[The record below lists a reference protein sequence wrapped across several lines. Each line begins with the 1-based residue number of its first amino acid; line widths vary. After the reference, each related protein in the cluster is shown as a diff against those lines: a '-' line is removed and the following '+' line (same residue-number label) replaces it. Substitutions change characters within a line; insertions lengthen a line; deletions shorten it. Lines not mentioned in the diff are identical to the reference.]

1 MEHLQFIE
9 LTFANTSLLF
19 LIGLA
24 GGLFSGFIGSSG
36 VFILTPAMMS
46 LGIPGILAVASN
58 MAHKFPKAL
67 EGAYKRNRYGQVDIK
82 LGLIIGVFAGI
93 GVFLGTNILS
103 NLQNT
108 VGTGTALVDLS
119 ISIVLVIALAIV
131 GILVLRDGLLE
142 KRGAGRFNTEK
153 PEKEYG
159 ALIRWVHGIQISGT
173 MITFT
178 SIEKPISLLILGP
191 IGLAAGLLGSTIAV
205 GGFIG
210 VPAMIYLLGVS
221 AMAASATEMVIAFI
235 IGLGGSIFYALDG
248 FLDIRL
254 SLILIAGALF
264 GIQIG
269 ATSATYARDHVVKFV
284 MATILLLILVS
295 RLFYI
300 PGYLTQLGI
309 LALDASTTNML
320 DTMGQVALIFALFSG
335 SIMILNIL
343 YEGINQRKL
352 QEALAST
359 SLADAAPIAA
369 QMDTQLSPLGRFQR
383 FLVASDG
390 SDFSSTAVS
399 EAINMAHKCEG
410 ELHLMTL
417 VAASLEYDAIGDN
430 VLKQEL
436 EKAQAHLDALKA
448 QATEAGV
455 TNCKTHLIHGQNIH
469 QQILALADSIKA
481 DVIVMGRR
489 GRRGLARMKLGHA
502 TALVIGKAR
511 CSVLVVPSKSHI
523 RGRHILVAT
532 DGSRFGDA
540 AAITA
545 TRLGAIYDSKVTVVS
560 VTAIGANEERRTESW
575 YAVGRAAG
583 HMHDQGIDVSTRT
596 LEGQADQII
605 TELARDQNVDLIIT
619 GSHGRTGLD
628 RVLIGSTSERILN
641 HTECAV
647 LVVKSS

>member
-1 MEHLQFIE
+1 MELQFID
-9 LTFANTSLLF
+9 LNLANTSLMF

-46 LGIPGILAVASN
+46 LGVPGIIAVASN

-82 LGLIIGVFAGI
+82 LGLVMGAFAGI
-93 GVFLGTNILS
+93 GLYLGTRMMTNIQLS
-103 NLQNT
+103 F
-108 VGTGTALVDLS
+108 GSAGADLG
-119 ISIVLVIALAIV
+119 ISIVLIMALAVV
-131 GILVLRDGLLE
+131 GLLVLRDGLQE
-142 KRGAGRFNTEK
+142 KRGAGRFSTKDHEA
-153 PEKEYG
+153 EHG
-159 ALIRWVHGIQISGT
+159 ALIRWVQNFKVSGT
-173 MITFT
+173 MLSFE
-178 SIEKPISLLILGP
+178 SMDAPVSLLILGP
-191 IGLAAGLLGSTIAV
+191 IGLATGLLGATVAV

-210 VPAMIYLLGVS
+210 VPAMIYVFGVS
-221 AMAASATEMVIAFI
+221 AMAASATEMVIAAI
-235 IGLGGSIFYALDG
+235 IGLGGSMLYAFDG

-254 SLILIAGALF
+254 SLLLVAGSLF

-269 ATSATYARDHVVKFV
+269 ATSAAYARDHIVKFI
-284 MATILLLILVS
+284 MAALLLLVLVS

-300 PGYLTQLGI
+300 PGYLAQLGL
-309 LALDASTTNML
+309 LASIDQATSHTLNGI
-320 DTMGQVALIFALFSG
+320 GQVTLILGLFVG

-343 YEGINQRKL
+343 YEGIRQRQFADAL
-352 QEALAST
+352 QSATLAE
-359 SLADAAPIAA
+359 AAPIAA
-369 QMDTQLSPLGRFQR
+369 EMDAQLSPLGRFQR

-390 SDFSSTAVS
+390 SDFSSTAVR
-399 EAINMAHKCEG
+399 EAINMAYKCEG
-410 ELHLMTL
+410 ELHLMSL
-417 VAASLEYDAIGDN
+417 VAASVEYEAIGEN
-430 VLKQEL
+430 VLKREL
-436 EKAQAHLDALKA
+436 ETAQAHLDALKA
-448 QATEAGV
+448 QATEVGV
-455 TNCKTHLIHGQNIH
+455 INCKTHLIHGQHVH
-469 QQILALADSIKA
+469 QQILALADRLKA
-481 DVIVMGRR
+481 DVIVMGRS

-511 CSVLVVPSKSHI
+511 CSVLVVPSKAKI

-545 TRLGAIYDSKVTVVS
+545 TRLGAIYESKVTVVS
-560 VTAIGANEERRTESW
+560 VTAVGESEERRAESW

-583 HMHDQGIDVSTRT
+583 HMYEQGIDVNTRT
-596 LEGQADQII
+596 LEGAPDSVI

-641 HTECAV
+641 HTPCAV
-647 LVVKSS
+647 LVVKSA